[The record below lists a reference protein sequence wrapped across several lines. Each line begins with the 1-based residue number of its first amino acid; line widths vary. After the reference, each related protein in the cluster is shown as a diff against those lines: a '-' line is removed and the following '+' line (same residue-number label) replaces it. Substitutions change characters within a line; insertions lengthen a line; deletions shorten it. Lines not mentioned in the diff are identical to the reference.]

1 MPDGPDVEL
10 VAALAAAL
18 DCPVIAEGRYA
29 TPDHV
34 RAAFA
39 AGAWAVCAGA
49 AITDPWPSRGGWPE
63 AVA

>member
-1 MPDGPDVEL
+1 VEL

-29 TPDHV
+29 TPDDV
-34 RAAFA
+34 RAALA
-39 AGAWAVCAGA
+39 AGAWAVCVGA
-49 AITDPWPSRGGWPE
+49 AITDPVALTRRLAE